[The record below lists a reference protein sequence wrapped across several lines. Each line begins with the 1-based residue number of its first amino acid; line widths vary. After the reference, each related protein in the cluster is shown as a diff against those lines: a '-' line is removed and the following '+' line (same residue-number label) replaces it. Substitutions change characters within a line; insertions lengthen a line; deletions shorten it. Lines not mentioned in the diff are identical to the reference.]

1 MLKDDQN
8 TDRIEAI
15 IQEQIRAILAEQS
28 RNIPKLSAKDKL
40 SDTLGLSSLD
50 LATLISELELAL
62 DADPFAELIPVTSI
76 RTVGDLV
83 RAYQMALQP
92 DGSARNGQEFSSA
105 VARARLRRT
114 RRKR

>member
-1 MLKDDQN
+1 MLTNDKAG
-8 TDRIEAI
+8 RVEAI
-15 IQEQIRAILAEQS
+15 VHEQIHAILMEQS
-28 RNIPKLSAKDKL
+28 RSARKLSAKDRL

-83 RAYQMALQP
+83 RAYQLALQP
-92 DGSARNGQEFSSA
+92 DAASVLDKQELSSA

-114 RRKR
+114 RRKK

>member
-1 MLKDDQN
+1 MLKDDN
-8 TDRIEAI
+8 NVSRIEAI
-15 IQEQIRAILAEQS
+15 IQEQIHTILAEQS
-28 RNIPKLSAKDKL
+28 RNVRRLSVKDKL

-83 RAYQMALQP
+83 RAYQLALQP
-92 DGSARNGQEFSSA
+92 SQAVHNEQELSSA
-105 VARARLRRT
+105 VARARLRRA

>member
-1 MLKDDQN
+1 MLTNDKAS
-8 TDRIEAI
+8 RVEAI
-15 IQEQIRAILAEQS
+15 VHEQIYAILKEQS
-28 RNIPKLSAKDKL
+28 RSVESISATDKL

-50 LATLISELELAL
+50 LATLVSELELAL

-83 RAYQMALQP
+83 QAYQQALQP
-92 DGSARNGQEFSSA
+92 DAASIPDGGELSPA

-114 RRKR
+114 RRKK